1 MNEFITWEMLGDFV
15 KLTGIVLA
23 TTQFVKNL
31 PLIKKIPTQYLSWLV
46 SFVLI
51 TLTNIHTSSFAPM
64 DIILYALSAMFIG
77 TSASGIYDVG
87 STSSDR
93 TAKIA
98 EKVKD
103 LISSQSV
110 KDDTSLDNEE

>member
-23 TTQFVKNL
+23 TTQFVKNA

-51 TLTNIHTSSFAPM
+51 TLFNIHTSNFTPM
-64 DIILYALSAMFIG
+64 DIVLYALSAMFIG

-87 STSSDR
+87 GTSSDKIE
-93 TAKIA
+93 KIA
-98 EKVKD
+98 TKVKD
-103 LISSQSV
+103 LMNGSSE
-110 KDDTSLDNEE
+110 DTK

>member
-31 PLIKKIPTQYLSWLV
+31 PLIKKIPTQYLSWFV
-46 SFVLI
+46 SFILI
-51 TLTNIHTSSFAPM
+51 TLTNVHTGVFTPV
-64 DIILYALSAMFIG
+64 DLVLYALSAMFIG

-87 STSSDR
+87 NAGSKNKETTVTEVTED
-93 TAKIA
+93 T
-98 EKVKD
+98 EDTED
-103 LISSQSV
+103 LV
-110 KDDTSLDNEE
+110 EE

>member
-31 PLIKKIPTQYLSWLV
+31 PLIKKVPTQYLSWLV
-46 SFVLI
+46 SFILI

-64 DIILYALSAMFIG
+64 DIVLYALSAMFIG

-98 EKVKD
+98 EKVKT
-103 LISSQSV
+103 L
-110 KDDTSLDNEE
+110 LNNESENNK

>member
-1 MNEFITWEMLGDFV
+1 MQEFITWEMLGDFV

-31 PLIKKIPTQYLSWLV
+31 PLLKKIPTQYMSWLV
-46 SFVLI
+46 SFLLI

-87 STSSDR
+87 GTNSDK

-98 EKVKD
+98 EKVKN
-103 LISSQSV
+103 L
-110 KDDTSLDNEE
+110 LNNESNNGK